1 MTIYDIAKNARKA
14 AISLAA
20 IDGVT
25 KNKALE
31 AIASG
36 LLSRAQEIE
45 EANALD
51 LKNAREEQLD
61 MPLLKRLAFDKQKV
75 NDVVMGIKSL
85 CQLEEPVGKIQMQ
98 TELDEGLL
106 LTRIAAPIGVIG
118 VIFESRPD
126 ALVQIASLCLKSG
139 NAVLLKGGSEAA
151 HTNKMLYTII
161 KQATEEA
168 GMPEGWVGLVEN
180 REQVGEMLKMN
191 KEIDLLIP
199 RGSNAFVSYIM
210 KNSDIPV
217 MGHAD
222 GICHT
227 YVDESADCELAVKVV
242 TDSKT
247 QYVSVCNALET
258 LLVHEA
264 VAKTFL
270 PKLKES
276 LDQKNVKLIGC
287 EAVQNIIE
295 CQAATEEDWQTEY
308 LDYTLSI
315 KVVSSLGEAIEHI
328 NAYGSGHTDCIVA
341 TNQEAMDKFMAL
353 VDSGNVFCNVST
365 RFSDGFR
372 YGFGAEVGVS
382 TSKIHARGP
391 VGLEGLLIYKYKLIG
406 HGHIVD
412 DYATGN
418 KQFKH
423 KRLI

>member
-168 GMPEGWVGLVEN
+168 G
-180 REQVGEMLKMN
+180 
-191 KEIDLLIP
+191 
-199 RGSNAFVSYIM
+199 S
-210 KNSDIPV
+210 
-217 MGHAD
+217 
-222 GICHT
+222 
-227 YVDESADCELAVKVV
+227 
-242 TDSKT
+242 
-247 QYVSVCNALET
+247 
-258 LLVHEA
+258 
-264 VAKTFL
+264 
-270 PKLKES
+270 
-276 LDQKNVKLIGC
+276 
-287 EAVQNIIE
+287 
-295 CQAATEEDWQTEY
+295 
-308 LDYTLSI
+308 
-315 KVVSSLGEAIEHI
+315 
-328 NAYGSGHTDCIVA
+328 
-341 TNQEAMDKFMAL
+341 
-353 VDSGNVFCNVST
+353 
-365 RFSDGFR
+365 
-372 YGFGAEVGVS
+372 
-382 TSKIHARGP
+382 
-391 VGLEGLLIYKYKLIG
+391 
-406 HGHIVD
+406 
-412 DYATGN
+412 
-418 KQFKH
+418 
-423 KRLI
+423 